1 MVGWWDGEMGDSGMV
16 RWRTGGMVKDGE
28 MVRMEDSGMVGH
40 GGMVGQWDG
49 GMALFPSFH
58 RPVWPMDNEKTWRG
72 E

>member
-1 MVGWWDGEMGDSGMV
+1 MVGWWDGGTVG
-16 RWRTGGMVKDGE
+16 WW
-28 MVRMEDSGMVGH
+28 DSGMVGWWD
-40 GGMVGQWDG
+40 GGTVGWWDG